1 MSAPTFPETKYFAI
15 HKNTQLYAKVIS
27 VFNQVKEVNDQA
39 DQLGKLLGGNAVCK
53 KQNRLAGG
61 ISAIEF
67 HAGKP
72 SEDWKQVGE
81 KYQNLFYPKAKSK
94 KLEAQI
100 NELPTMEYNDM
111 CSVIGFER
119 PQSFCTENSLQW
131 CDCPHIFVTKDKEFI
146 FLQITKGMRYDVP
159 DEMVEI
165 NKEQFTLTE
174 ALYY

>member
-39 DQLGKLLGGNAVCK
+39 DQLGKLLGGNAVCIN
-53 KQNRLAGG
+53 QNRLAGG

-67 HAGKP
+67 PAGKP

-81 KYQNLFYPKAKSK
+81 KYQNLFYPKAKAK

-100 NELPTMEYNDM
+100 NELPTMDYDDM
-111 CSVIGFER
+111 CSVIGFKQ
-119 PQSFCTENSLQW
+119 PQSYCTENGFIW
-131 CDCPHIFVTKDKEFI
+131 VNCPPIFVTEDKEFV
-146 FLQITKGMRYDVP
+146 FLNIIKGMKYEVLE
-159 DEMVEI
+159 EMVEI
-165 NKEQFTLTE
+165 NEEQYSSAKEYQ
-174 ALYY
+174 Y